1 MHFMTEE
8 PAVMSNSLEKMGY
21 TVERLGKDNLG
32 DIQKLYAEIH
42 SRPYPLSHFE
52 KKYDTAY
59 TGAKYIGYIT
69 YNKRHLPIAYYG
81 VLPCFIK
88 YDGKLILAA
97 QSVDTMTH
105 PEHRLQGLFKQLA
118 RLTFKLCAQERIK
131 VIFGFPNQNSVKGFL
146 DLDWE
151 TSEIMELYLIPVET
165 IPLENI
171 VEHTPLLG
179 RLYKEYQH
187 QVLKKYLAPQKG
199 IENSVLNDGFAG
211 VNRDELYFDHKDCHD
226 TQVLRIGKALLWVKI
241 KNNAFII
248 GDIICADKDFDTIM
262 QKVHKLASILGLNQV
277 QFQTSPETK
286 ASGLFAKR
294 YHFIPSFPIM
304 FKTLAHSIKT
314 DKIKF
319 TFADIDTF

>member
-1 MHFMTEE
+1 MNY
-8 PAVMSNSLEKMGY
+8 NSSDNLY
-21 TVERLGKDNLG
+21 NFERLSAKNISDL
-32 DIQKLYAEIH
+32 DRLYTAVYNH
-42 SRPYPLSHFE
+42 QRSAGYFA

-59 TGAKYIGYIT
+59 TGVEYTGF
-69 YNKRHLPIAYYG
+69 IAYNDQHEPVAFYG
-81 VLPCFIK
+81 VVPCFIK

-105 PEHRLQGLFKQLA
+105 PGHRLKGLFTQLA
-118 RLTFKLCAQERIK
+118 RLTFKLCAQEGIK
-131 VIFGFPNQNSVKGFL
+131 VIFGFPNQNSVKGFV

-151 TSEIMELYLIPVET
+151 TSEIIA
-165 IPLENI
+165 
-171 VEHTPLLG
+171 EHTPLLG

-187 QVLKKYLAPQKG
+187 QVLKKYLVPQKG

-211 VNRDELYFDHKDCHD
+211 VNRDDLYFDHKDCHD

-241 KNNAFII
+241 KSNAFII
-248 GDIICADKDFDTIM
+248 GDIICGDKDFDNIM

-304 FKTLAHSIKT
+304 FKTLERSIKT

>member
-1 MHFMTEE
+1 MNY
-8 PAVMSNSLEKMGY
+8 NSGN
-21 TVERLGKDNLG
+21 TVYNFERLCDANINDL
-32 DIQKLYAEIH
+32 DKLYAAVYNH
-42 SRPYPLSHFE
+42 PRPAGYFV

-59 TGAKYIGYIT
+59 TGVKYTGFIAYDEQ
-69 YNKRHLPIAYYG
+69 HQPAAYYG
-81 VLPCFIK
+81 VVPCIIK
-88 YDGKLILAA
+88 YDGKLVLAA

-105 PEHRLQGLFKQLA
+105 PAHRLRGLFVQLA
-118 RLTFKLCAQERIK
+118 KLTFKLCTQEGIK
-131 VIFGFPNQNSVKGFL
+131 IIFGFPNQNSMKGFV

-165 IPLENI
+165 IPIENI
-171 VEHTPLLG
+171 AEHTPLLG

-187 QVLKKYLAPQKG
+187 QVLKKYLLPQKG

-211 VNRDELYFDHKDCHD
+211 VNRDEQYFDHKDYHE

-248 GDIICADKDFDTIM
+248 GDISCADKDFDGII
-262 QKVHKLASILGLNQV
+262 QKVHKLASVLGLNQV
-277 QFQTSPETK
+277 QFQTSPDTK
-286 ASGLFAKR
+286 ASGLFSKR

-304 FKTLAHSIKT
+304 FKSLSRSIKP

>member
-1 MHFMTEE
+1 MNY
-8 PAVMSNSLEKMGY
+8 NSSDNLY
-21 TVERLGKDNLG
+21 NFERLSAKNISDL
-32 DIQKLYAEIH
+32 DRLYTAVYNH
-42 SRPYPLSHFE
+42 QRSAGYFA

-59 TGAKYIGYIT
+59 TGVEYTGF
-69 YNKRHLPIAYYG
+69 IAYNDQHEPVAFYG
-81 VLPCFIK
+81 VVP
-88 YDGKLILAA
+88 
-97 QSVDTMTH
+97 MTH
-105 PEHRLQGLFKQLA
+105 PGHRLKGLFTQLA
-118 RLTFKLCAQERIK
+118 RLTFKLCAQEGIK
-131 VIFGFPNQNSVKGFL
+131 VIFGFPNQNSVKGFV

-171 VEHTPLLG
+171 AEHTPLLG

-187 QVLKKYLAPQKG
+187 QVLKKYLVPQKG

-211 VNRDELYFDHKDCHD
+211 VNRDDLYFDHKDCHD

-241 KNNAFII
+241 KSNAFII
-248 GDIICADKDFDTIM
+248 GDIICGDKDFDNIM

-304 FKTLAHSIKT
+304 FKTLERSIKT

>member
-1 MHFMTEE
+1 MNY
-8 PAVMSNSLEKMGY
+8 NSSDNRYNFKRLSAKNISDLNRLY
-21 TVERLGKDNLG
+21 TVVYNN
-32 DIQKLYAEIH
+32 Q
-42 SRPYPLSHFE
+42 RPAGYFA

-59 TGAKYIGYIT
+59 TGVEYTGFIA
-69 YNKRHLPIAYYG
+69 YNDGHEPVAYYG
-81 VLPCFIK
+81 VVPCFIK

-105 PEHRLQGLFKQLA
+105 PEYRLQGLFTQLA

>member
-1 MHFMTEE
+1 MNY
-8 PAVMSNSLEKMGY
+8 NSSDNRYNFKRLSAKNISDLDRLY
-21 TVERLGKDNLG
+21 TVVYNN
-32 DIQKLYAEIH
+32 Q
-42 SRPYPLSHFE
+42 RPAGYFA

-59 TGAKYIGYIT
+59 TGVEYTGFIA
-69 YNKRHLPIAYYG
+69 YNDGHEPVAYYG
-81 VLPCFIK
+81 VVPCFIK

-105 PEHRLQGLFKQLA
+105 PEHRLQGLFTQLA

-171 VEHTPLLG
+171 AEHTPLLG